1 MSINVTAV
9 AKVSALE
16 NTWLKTGQYAGNV
29 MINTRESEEYSG
41 KTLRQR
47 QYKEVVENEGASVE
61 AKPFIVECKG
71 GPDQRECV

>member
-9 AKVSALE
+9 AKVSDLE

-41 KTLRQR
+41 KTLR
-47 QYKEVVENEGASVE
+47 
-61 AKPFIVECKG
+61 
-71 GPDQRECV
+71 

>member
-41 KTLRQR
+41 KTLR
-47 QYKEVVENEGASVE
+47 
-61 AKPFIVECKG
+61 
-71 GPDQRECV
+71 